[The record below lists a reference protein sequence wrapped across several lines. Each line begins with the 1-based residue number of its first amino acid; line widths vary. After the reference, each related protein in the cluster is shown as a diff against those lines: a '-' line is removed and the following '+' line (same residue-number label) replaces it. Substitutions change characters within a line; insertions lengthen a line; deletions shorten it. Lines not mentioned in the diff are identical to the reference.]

1 MSERKDD
8 RETGGQAPADAADD
22 ALVAADDEEEAPV
35 YLEAAKK
42 VSRFSREFLATVIA
56 LLTTA
61 FGVVVALAWNTALT
75 EGLKRTG
82 LSPAGQV
89 LSFFVYAIIITL
101 LAVAVIVVLGRLA
114 SRVGAQPIQFTYP
127 VKPAPPKD

>member
-8 RETGGQAPADAADD
+8 RATEGQGPEAADG

-35 YLEAAKK
+35 YVEAAKK

-75 EGLKRTG
+75 KAVEESG
-82 LSPAGQV
+82 LSEGDQV

>member
-8 RETGGQAPADAADD
+8 RATEGQAPEAADE

-35 YLEAAKK
+35 YVEAAKK
-42 VSRFSREFLATVIA
+42 VSRFSREFLATVIS

-61 FGVVVALAWNTALT
+61 FGVVVALAWNTALST
-75 EGLKRTG
+75 WLAEFNKSAQITG
-82 LSPAGQV
+82 L
-89 LSFFVYAIIITL
+89 FIYALLITF
-101 LAVAVIVVLGRLA
+101 LAVVMIVILARLA
-114 SRVGAQPIQFTYP
+114 TRIGAQPVQFAYP

>member
-1 MSERKDD
+1 
-8 RETGGQAPADAADD
+8 
-22 ALVAADDEEEAPV
+22 
-35 YLEAAKK
+35 
-42 VSRFSREFLATVIA
+42 VIA

-75 EGLKRTG
+75 KAVEESG
-82 LSPAGQV
+82 LSEGDQV

>member
-8 RETGGQAPADAADD
+8 RATEGQAPEAAQE
-22 ALVAADDEEEAPV
+22 ALVAANDEEEAPV
-35 YLEAAKK
+35 YIEAAKK

-75 EGLKRTG
+75 KAVEESG
-82 LSPAGQV
+82 LSEGDQV
-89 LSFFVYAIIITL
+89 LSFFIYAIIITL

>member
-1 MSERKDD
+1 MSEPKDD
-8 RETGGQAPADAADD
+8 RTIEGRAPDAADE
-22 ALVAADDEEEAPV
+22 ALVAADDQEEAPV
-35 YLEAAKK
+35 YVEAAKK

-75 EGLKRTG
+75 KAVEESG
-82 LSPAGQV
+82 LSSGDQV

>member
-8 RETGGQAPADAADD
+8 RATGGQAPEEADGG
-22 ALVAADDEEEAPV
+22 LVAADDEEVAPV
-35 YLEAAKK
+35 YVEAAKK

-75 EGLKRTG
+75 KAVEESG
-82 LSPAGQV
+82 LSEGDQV